1 MENSLSIKYPV
12 LIQRSARECKSGPR
26 DSVSVIGCIV
36 LLGQTCICWCLIILV
51 GILVLLAWIFY
62 LGFYFIFDF
71 IGRFF
76 FFSVLVLFWV
86 SSLDGNAGSYLL
98 VYRYGV
104 QNMYTNVLYPIT
116 LFPPLLYNVLRKP
129 EAITK
134 KQKEISSGG
143 KSDAVLID
151 KR

>member
-1 MENSLSIKYPV
+1 
-12 LIQRSARECKSGPR
+12 
-26 DSVSVIGCIV
+26 
-36 LLGQTCICWCLIILV
+36 
-51 GILVLLAWIFY
+51 
-62 LGFYFIFDF
+62 
-71 IGRFF
+71 
-76 FFSVLVLFWV
+76 
-86 SSLDGNAGSYLL
+86 
-98 VYRYGV
+98 
-104 QNMYTNVLYPIT
+104 MYTNVLYPIT